1 MTRKTAPP
9 PPPPRS
15 ARDYR
20 HDDEQLLR
28 PESGAQDVFPPAKRK
43 PPTTYR
49 YDSSLSPELTWDEAE
64 ARSQGEELIDEI
76 INSDDLTRVKAAAE
90 KLKRLSQ
97 PFLNWAG
104 KAEREHIQVP
114 TLPLFVHER
123 LSTAAVLETLKRHR
137 RDRKGTLD
145 LFGEGSKSIG
155 EKIRGAYEHLNGWQ
169 NRLILGDSLQVMNS
183 LLEYESLGRQVQMVY
198 MDPPYGVKFGGN
210 FQPFVRKRDVKDGE
224 DDSISREPE
233 MVRAYRDTWELGV
246 HSWLTYMRD
255 RLLLARELLTDSGS
269 CFVQISDEN
278 VHLVRS
284 VMDEVFGR
292 ENFVSQITFTKTSPL
307 GTKLLPRR
315 SDYLIWYAKNLETC
329 KYNQLFL
336 PKTYGENTSYTH
348 IEMPDGTRR
357 KMNKEELRNPSLLP
371 KGVTPFTVGDLLST
385 GHTQSCY
392 YDFEFD
398 GRLIKQGRYSWK
410 TTKNGMERLIEKGRV
425 WGKGV
430 RPGYLRK
437 YSDFPVKNLDHL
449 WYDTGG
455 AFDRMYAVQT
465 SEKPIQR
472 CMLMTTDPGDLVLDP
487 TCGSGTTAVVAEQW
501 GRRWITTDV
510 SRVPLALARQRLLTS
525 TYPYYQLQD
534 ESRGPGGGFVY
545 VRKQNKKGEEVG
557 GIVPHITLKSIAN
570 DEPPAE
576 EVLVDKPE
584 VERNTT
590 RISGPFCVEAVL
602 PTPLSPEADTAGIK
616 EPDEDAQKN
625 APFQPLI
632 DEEDHIPRMI
642 RILQLS
648 PVLHLPG
655 NKTFNLSNVRP
666 PAKSMNL
673 HAEGV
678 HIDDKDAN
686 SKENIA
692 IVFGPANGAISE
704 RAVIEAG
711 KEAYH
716 KNYARLL
723 VIAFAIEPAARQ
735 TIEKG
740 EATFSLPAIYAQAS
754 TDLVMS
760 DLLKNMRSSQIFS
773 VVGLPD
779 VDLQKA
785 TEKAEDGDDLW
796 QVTLLGMDTFDPANM
811 KITSCNGDDV
821 PCWMLDTDYDGQCFR
836 AGQVFFPRTQ
846 AWDKIRKAI
855 KADFDDSVWEHLRGD
870 TSAPFIAGE
879 QIAVKVIDDRGNELM
894 VVKQTMQNK

>member
-1 MTRKTAPP
+1 MPRKTKNPHN
-9 PPPPRS
+9 

-28 PESGAQDVFPPAKRK
+28 PESGAQDMFPPAKRK
-43 PPTTYR
+43 PHKTYR

-64 ARSQGEELIDEI
+64 TRGEGERLINEI
-76 INSDDLTRVKAAAE
+76 INSDDLPTAKAAAQ

-155 EKIRGAYEHLNGWQ
+155 EKIRGAYQHLNGWQ

-210 FQPFVRKRDVKDGE
+210 FQPFVRKRDVKDGD

-284 VMDEVFGR
+284 VMDEVFGV
-292 ENFVSQITFTKTSPL
+292 ENFCKLIFFRTTAGDTSF
-307 GTKLLPRR
+307 LLPNTG
-315 SDYLIWYAKNLETC
+315 DYIVWYAKNKERV
-329 KYNQLFL
+329 KYQKIFID
-336 PKTYGENTSYTH
+336 KSIGFGTGSMYTH
-348 IEMPDGTRR
+348 IESHDKKAVR
-357 KMNKEELRNPSLLP
+357 KMTDDEINNPKLIP
-371 KGVTPFTVGDLLST
+371 EGWRAFTVADLKRAQFSKTATIEYEFEGKKYYPGDD
-385 GHTQSCY
+385 HQ
-392 YDFEFD
+392 
-398 GRLIKQGRYSWK
+398 WK
-410 TTKNGMERLIEKGRV
+410 TNKAGLDKLKAAGWLYEAANT
-425 WGKGV
+425 
-430 RPGYLRK
+430 LRYK
-437 YSDFPVKNLDHL
+437 RYFDDFPISELGNVWTDTQGARNKN
-449 WYDTGG
+449 YV
-455 AFDRMYAVQT
+455 VQT

-472 CMLMTTDPGDLVLDP
+472 CMLMTTDPGDLVFDP
-487 TCGSGTTAVVAEQW
+487 TCGSGTTAVVAERW

-525 TYPYYQLQD
+525 TYFYYQLKD
-534 ESRGPGGGFVY
+534 EARGPGGGFVY
-545 VRKQNKKGEEVG
+545 ARKQNKKGEEVG
-557 GIVPHITLKSIAN
+557 GIVPHITLRSIAN
-570 DEPPAE
+570 DAPPAE

-584 VERNTT
+584 VESNTT

-602 PTPLSPEADTAGIK
+602 PTPLSPEADTVGIK
-616 EPDEDAQKN
+616 EPEVG
-625 APFQPLI
+625 QPLI
-632 DEEDHIPRMI
+632 EEEEHIPRMI

-648 PVLHLPG
+648 PVLQLPG
-655 NKTFNLSNVRP
+655 NEKFVLRNVRP
-666 PAKSMNL
+666 PAKSLNL

-678 HIDDKDAN
+678 HGSDKDA
-686 SKENIA
+686 SVEETIA

-716 KNYARLL
+716 KHYARLL

-740 EATFSLPAIYAQAS
+740 EATFRLPAIYAQAS

-773 VVGLPD
+773 VVGLPE
-779 VDLQKA
+779 VELKKA
-785 TEKAEDGDDLW
+785 TEKAEDGGDLW
-796 QVTLLGMDTFDPANM
+796 QVTLLGLDVFNPANM
-811 KITSCNGDDV
+811 ETDSLNGDDV
-821 PCWMLDTDYDGQCFR
+821 PCWMLDIDYDGQCFR

-846 AWDKIRKAI
+846 AWEKIRKAI
-855 KADFDDSVWEHLRGD
+855 KADFDDSVWEHLSGD

-894 VVKQTMQNK
+894 VVKQTKEVRK

>member
-1 MTRKTAPP
+1 MTRKTKN
-9 PPPPRS
+9 PRS

-43 PPTTYR
+43 PHTTYR
-49 YDSSLSPELTWDEAE
+49 YDSSLSPELIWDEAE

-104 KAEREHIQVP
+104 KAERERIQVP

-183 LLEYESLGRQVQMVY
+183 LLEYESLGRKVQMVY

-210 FQPFVRKRDVKDGE
+210 FQPFVRKRDVKDGD

-292 ENFVSQITFTKTSPL
+292 ENFVSLISFVTTTSRGSAHL
-307 GTKLLPRR
+307 DGIA
-315 SDYLIWYAKNLETC
+315 DYIIWYAKSTKNI
-329 KYNQLFL
+329 KYHPIFL
-336 PKTYGENTSYTH
+336 
-348 IEMPDGTRR
+348 
-357 KMNKEELRNPSLLP
+357 NKEEYKIGQFNFVELKDGRVVNTNDAPEIDVASIRLAHSDTTSQG
-371 KGVTPFTVGDLLST
+371 KTST
-385 GHTQSCY
+385 GSFPIEY
-392 YDFEFD
+392 NGKIY
-398 GRLIKQGRYSWK
+398 IPP
-410 TTKNGMERLIEKGRV
+410 KNRHWSTNQEGMQRLIENNRLFAIGNR
-425 WGKGV
+425 
-430 RPGYLRK
+430 LRYK
-437 YSDFPVKNLDHL
+437 RYITDDSVMELTNI
-449 WYDTGG
+449 WMDTSFSGFG
-455 AFDRMYAVQT
+455 EEKLYVVQT
-465 SEKPIQR
+465 QSAVIQR
-472 CMLMTTDPGDLVLDP
+472 CMLMTTNPGDLVFDP

-525 TYPYYQLQD
+525 AYPYYQLKD
-534 ESRGPGGGFVY
+534 ESRGPGGGFIY
-545 VRKQNKKGEEVG
+545 ARKQNKKGEEVG
-557 GIVPHITLKSIAN
+557 GIVPHITLKSIAKG
-570 DEPPAE
+570 EPPAE

-584 VERNTT
+584 VEKNTT

-602 PTPLSPEADTAGIK
+602 PTPLSPEADTARIK
-616 EPDEDAQKN
+616 EPDEDTQKN
-625 APFQPLI
+625 APSPPLT
-632 DEEDHIPRMI
+632 DEEEHIPRMI
-642 RILQLS
+642 RVLQLS

-655 NKTFNLSNVRP
+655 NETFNLSNVRP

-678 HIDDKDAN
+678 HTDDKDAN

-692 IVFGPANGAISE
+692 IVFGPVNGAISE

-740 EATFSLPAIYAQAS
+740 EATFNLPAIYAQAS

-779 VDLQKA
+779 VELQKA

-796 QVTLLGMDTFDPANM
+796 QVTLLGMDTFNPANM
-811 KITSCNGDDV
+811 EITSCNGDDV

-894 VVKQTMQNK
+894 VVKETKEVRK

>member
-1 MTRKTAPP
+1 MARKTKN
-9 PPPPRS
+9 PRS

-43 PPTTYR
+43 PHTTYR
-49 YDSSLSPELTWDEAE
+49 YDSSLSPELIWDEAE

-76 INSDDLTRVKAAAE
+76 INSDDLTRVKTAAE

-210 FQPFVRKRDVKDGE
+210 FQPFVRKRDVKDGD

-292 ENFVSQITFTKTSPL
+292 ENFVSLIAFAKTTGFSGKTL
-307 GTKLLPRR
+307 SSVADFIL
-315 SDYLIWYAKNLETC
+315 WYAKDIQRV
-329 KYNQLFL
+329 KYHQLYRSKEAGDAGATKYKSVSTIKAIPEGKFDPSRL
-336 PKTYGENTSYTH
+336 ATSADLTSQG
-348 IEMPDGTRR
+348 GT
-357 KMNKEELRNPSLLP
+357 NSPE
-371 KGVTPFTVGDLLST
+371 
-385 GHTQSCY
+385 Q
-392 YDFEFD
+392 DFEFG
-398 GRLIKQGRYSWK
+398 GRKWKPPAGLHWK
-410 TTKNGMERLIEKGRV
+410 TTVEGLNRLSTADRIITEGNSLRY
-425 WGKGV
+425 V
-430 RPGYLRK
+430 RFLD
-437 YSDFPVKNLDHL
+437 DFPVFPIANIWSDI
-449 WYDTGG
+449 GG
-455 AFDRMYAVQT
+455 IQNRTEGKLYVVQT
-465 SEKPIQR
+465 AALAIQR
-472 CMLMTTDPGDLVLDP
+472 CILMTTDPGDLVFDP

-525 TYPYYQLQD
+525 AYPYYQLKD
-534 ESRGPGGGFVY
+534 EARGPGGGFVY
-545 VRKQNKKGEEVG
+545 ARKQNKKGEEVG

-625 APFQPLI
+625 APSQPLI

-648 PVLHLPG
+648 PVLQLPG
-655 NKTFNLSNVRP
+655 NEKFVLRNVRP
-666 PAKSMNL
+666 PAKSLNL

-678 HIDDKDAN
+678 HGDDQDTD
-686 SKENIA
+686 SGENIA
-692 IVFGPANGAISE
+692 VVFGPANGAISE

-760 DLLKNMRSSQIFS
+760 DLLKNMHSSQIFS

-779 VDLQKA
+779 VELQKA
-785 TEKAEDGDDLW
+785 SEKADDGGDLW
-796 QVTLLGMDTFDPANM
+796 QVTLLGMDTFNPADM
-811 KITSCNGDDV
+811 EITSCNGDDV

-894 VVKQTMQNK
+894 VVKQADDAK